1 MTWHDDI
8 PKVELHVHLEGAI
21 PHEALFELITK
32 YGGDP
37 LAPNL
42 SALAKRFAYT
52 DFAHFIE
59 VWIWKNGYLHEYDD
73 FTLIAELFARA
84 LAEQNIRYAE
94 VFYSPTPF
102 ESRGLTVGGVTRAV
116 RAGLDRV
123 PEIEVALVADLVRN
137 HGAAVGLD
145 AIPQLAEVRE
155 LGVIGI
161 GVGGM
166 EAGYAQGEFAP
177 VFEAARAAGFRTTVH
192 AGEAAGADS
201 VWEALRTL
209 APDRIGHGTR
219 AAEDAALID
228 HLAEHRIPLEMCP
241 VSNVRTGCVPSL
253 AEHPIRRFFDAGLL
267 VTANSDDP
275 AMFQTSLAGEYRA
288 LERDLGFTRDEIR
301 QLVRNAIE
309 ASWLPP
315 ERKATLAEEFSAHPA
330 WGE

>member
-1 MTWHDDI
+1 MTWYDRI
-8 PKVELHVHLEGAI
+8 PKAELHIHLEGAI

-37 LAPNL
+37 LIPDV

-52 DFAHFIE
+52 NFEHFIE
-59 VWIWKNGYLHEYDD
+59 VWIWKNGFLREYDD
-73 FTLIAELFARA
+73 LTLIAELFARS

-102 ESRGLTVGGVTRAV
+102 EARGLSVADVTRAV

-123 PEIEVALVADLVRN
+123 SETEIALVADLVRN

-145 AIPQLAEVRE
+145 AVAKLAEVRE
-155 LGVIGI
+155 YGVIGV

-177 VFEAARAAGFRTTVH
+177 VFDAARAAGFRTTVH
-192 AGEAAGADS
+192 AGEAAGAES

-219 AAEDAALID
+219 AAENPALID
-228 HLAEHRIPLEMCP
+228 HLAQERIPLEMCP
-241 VSNVRTGCVPSL
+241 VSNVRTGVVARL

-288 LERDLGFTRDEIR
+288 LERDLGFTRDEFRRLI
-301 QLVRNAIE
+301 RNAIE

-315 ERKATLAEEFSAHPA
+315 ERKATLAEEFSADPA